1 MNDINKK
8 PEEKIA
14 EPQKKP
20 NEQLGFHVSGSVTIK
35 DPESGKIIR
44 QLRCS

>member
-1 MNDINKK
+1 MTNINKK
-8 PEEKIA
+8 PEQKSEQPI
-14 EPQKKP
+14 KKP
-20 NEQLGFHVSGSVTIK
+20 NEQIGFHVSGSVIIK